1 MRERRRKEE
10 EEARLSL
17 ERARKAF
24 LQVRAGGGASVG
36 GGDRDRDG
44 DEGGDACR
52 SREGGWDGGFVVPG
66 VPQAPAGGAEGR
78 EEEVAGSFAKTK
90 GGMKM
95 SLLGNLPLD
104 LYNGTNELTPL
115 PPVVFAHT

>member
-24 LQVRAGGGASVG
+24 LQVRAGGGASES
-36 GGDRDRDG
+36 GDDGDSDG

-52 SREGGWDGGFVVPG
+52 SRDGG
-66 VPQAPAGGAEGR
+66 
-78 EEEVAGSFAKTK
+78 
-90 GGMKM
+90 
-95 SLLGNLPLD
+95 
-104 LYNGTNELTPL
+104 
-115 PPVVFAHT
+115 

>member
-24 LQVRAGGGASVG
+24 LQVRAGGGASE
-36 GGDRDRDG
+36 GGDDGNRDG

-52 SREGGWDGGFVVPG
+52 IVE
-66 VPQAPAGGAEGR
+66 AER
-78 EEEVAGSFAKTK
+78 VAEMVG
-90 GGMKM
+90 
-95 SLLGNLPLD
+95 L
-104 LYNGTNELTPL
+104 
-115 PPVVFAHT
+115 